1 MRIKDSNRHLFNNQV
16 YTDSTFQTSF
26 ERISITLYLHRS
38 FSAQKWSKNYNS
50 TLATNRKS
58 ILELLGNH
66 SQFYSQVRRKLEG
79 KKTKLHTMLARYQ
92 KIIERTQLK
101 KWSKITLTRGFTIY
115 QRVDTKNV
123 SFSKVYKKQGARGMF
138 SIKLVENSTHN
149 SILHA
154 KVWK

>member
-1 MRIKDSNRHLFNNQV
+1 
-16 YTDSTFQTSF
+16 
-26 ERISITLYLHRS
+26 
-38 FSAQKWSKNYNS
+38 
-50 TLATNRKS
+50 
-58 ILELLGNH
+58 
-66 SQFYSQVRRKLEG
+66 
-79 KKTKLHTMLARYQ
+79 MLARYQ

-154 KVWK
+154 KV